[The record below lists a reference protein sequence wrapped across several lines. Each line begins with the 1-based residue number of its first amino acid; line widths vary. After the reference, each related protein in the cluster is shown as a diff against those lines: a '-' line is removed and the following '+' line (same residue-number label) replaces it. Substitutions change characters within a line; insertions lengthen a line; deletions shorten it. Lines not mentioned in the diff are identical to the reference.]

1 VNPKLLEYFLRVAE
15 FGSINKAALD
25 LHISQPALSRH
36 IGALEHQMR
45 VTLLTRT
52 AGGVRLTEAGNL
64 LCERARPL
72 LRQISLLNEELTHH
86 AAGQVALGMPPS
98 WQRMITGPLVKRLAA
113 EFPRVSIRIYEGI
126 NNVLREYM
134 TAGLIDAGIVA
145 YNVPS
150 VPHFARLP
158 LVREPLLLVGDRKAG
173 LRAGE
178 PVTLSRLR
186 HTKIVLPGRPNVIR
200 RYIENVLSRHHHPF
214 QIAVEAE
221 SLALCLELA
230 RQGVG
235 YTVMPY
241 CALHEHPHGSE
252 LTWAPIR
259 RLELTWVLVENESRM
274 HSAAVR
280 EARRLL
286 IEEVSRRLSRREWSG
301 AVGVPAA
308 QDAGTAAA
316 PARDQRKFRS
326 TGTVQNGAAAS
337 AMKTSAQSRPTR

>member
-1 VNPKLLEYFLRVAE
+1 MNPKFLEYFLRVAE

-25 LHISQPALSRH
+25 LHMSQPALSRH
-36 IGALEHQMR
+36 ISALEHQMR
-45 VTLLTRT
+45 VKLFTRT
-52 AGGVRLTEAGNL
+52 PGGVRLTEAGSM

-72 LRQISLLNEELTHH
+72 LRQIALLDDELSQH

-113 EFPRVSIRIYEGI
+113 ELPSVTIRVYEGI
-126 NNVLREYM
+126 NNVLRDYM
-134 TAGLIDAGIVA
+134 QAGLIDAGVVA
-145 YNVPS
+145 YSVPR
-150 VPHFARLP
+150 VPHFSRLP

-173 LRAGE
+173 LRSDD

-200 RYIENVLSRHHHPF
+200 RYVENILSRHHHPF

-252 LTWAPIR
+252 FTWAPIR
-259 RLELTWVLVENESRM
+259 HLELTWVLVENDSRM
-274 HSAAVR
+274 HSSAVR

-286 IEEVSRRLSRREWSG
+286 LDEVSGRLSRNEWLGAERAPEKSVRSAGKSG
-301 AVGVPAA
+301 
-308 QDAGTAAA
+308 
-316 PARDQRKFRS
+316 
-326 TGTVQNGAAAS
+326 
-337 AMKTSAQSRPTR
+337 